1 MRNEGRINLSFN
13 LDDVRQK
20 LAYEYLLSLG
30 RKKSVTV
37 VDLVL
42 STVNKQQEGEKKQN
56 ESESGLSGHLE
67 QLVME
72 SAAENRD
79 YLIQI
84 LDKLCFIVSA
94 GQGDKENRKSEYLAT
109 HCCNRWTE
117 QEHYTHQRSC
127 SFSTETKDD
136 SCGSGNREK
145 SNTG

>member
-94 GQGDKENRKSEYLAT
+94 GQGDKENRKSEYP
-109 HCCNRWTE
+109 R
-117 QEHYTHQRSC
+117 
-127 SFSTETKDD
+127 
-136 SCGSGNREK
+136 REAEIAIDE
-145 SNTG
+145 

>member
-42 STVNKQQEGEKKQN
+42 YTVNKQQEGEKKQN

-94 GQGDKENRKSEYLAT
+94 GQGDKENRKSEYP
-109 HCCNRWTE
+109 
-117 QEHYTHQRSC
+117 
-127 SFSTETKDD
+127 K
-136 SCGSGNREK
+136 REAEIAIDEM
-145 SNTG
+145 SEEAFEAFLSL